1 MPLSN
6 AFANL
11 FSERNQFMKVEIE
24 ITEADVSRIL
34 RSNTSPAPSLRVP
47 VTAANHALLRRL
59 RMEEL
64 SAWEAGRSCS
74 RGCFFPANPVTP
86 ENRPIQNHA

>member
-1 MPLSN
+1 MSK

-11 FSERNQFMKVEIE
+11 FSKRNQFMKIEIE

-34 RSNTSPAPSLRVP
+34 RSNTSPASSLRVP
-47 VTAANHALLRRL
+47 VTAANHALLRWM

-64 SAWEAGRSCS
+64 SAWEAGRSYS
-74 RGCFFPANPVTP
+74 RGGFFPANPVTP